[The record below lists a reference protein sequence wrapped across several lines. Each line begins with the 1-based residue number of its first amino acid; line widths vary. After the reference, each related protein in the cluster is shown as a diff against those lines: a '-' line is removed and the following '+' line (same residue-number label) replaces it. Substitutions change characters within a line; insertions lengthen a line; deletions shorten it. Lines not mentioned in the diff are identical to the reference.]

1 MYVCIRRQ
9 CIYTHL
15 IYVKVALQSH
25 GKMASLQKMV
35 LSEYSYAGGEWYFI
49 LSLNLDD
56 RKFLKDNTENISWP
70 CGE

>member
-1 MYVCIRRQ
+1 MKQNVNIQNKSYMYVCIRRQ

-35 LSEYSYAGGEWYFI
+35 LSEYSYAGGGVI
-49 LSLNLDD
+49 LHIVT
-56 RKFLKDNTENISWP
+56 KFR
-70 CGE
+70 